1 MSHRRKRP
9 LPPRPAAVPPTSG
22 PPPTSLP
29 PPTPRDIESF
39 IDAVANGEFDRHIDA
54 LAEAVSRRV
63 VLLQA
68 AREAIL
74 MATLRKGDRVR
85 INHSAR
91 PQYLHGEPGTVIDW
105 AGDNVVVRL
114 DQPIGRFVNEE
125 VRCPPGVLEPLEP
138 GPE

>member
-1 MSHRRKRP
+1 MSHRRRP
-9 LPPRPAAVPPTSG
+9 PPSPRPVAAPTPGYSPAG
-22 PPPTSLP
+22 A
-29 PPTPRDIESF
+29 PPTPRDIEGF
-39 IDAVANGEFDRHIDA
+39 IDAVANGEFDRHIEA

-63 VLLQA
+63 VLLRA

-114 DQPIGRFVNEE
+114 DQPVGRFVNGE
-125 VRCPPGVLEPLEP
+125 VRCPPGVLEPLGP

>member
-1 MSHRRKRP
+1 VSHRHRRP
-9 LPPRPAAVPPTSG
+9 PPHSRPAAATPTPGSSPAATPPRP
-22 PPPTSLP
+22 
-29 PPTPRDIESF
+29 RDIGGF
-39 IDAVANGEFDRHIDA
+39 IDAVADGEFDRHIDA

-63 VLLQA
+63 VLLRA

-91 PQYLHGEPGTVIDW
+91 PQYLHGQPGTVIDW

-114 DQPIGRFVNEE
+114 DEPVGRFVNGE
-125 VRCPPGVLEPLEP
+125 VRCPPGVLEPLVP

>member
-1 MSHRRKRP
+1 MPSP
-9 LPPRPAAVPPTSG
+9 SAAPATLP
-22 PPPTSLP
+22 
-29 PPTPRDIESF
+29 DIEGF

-63 VLLQA
+63 VLLRA
-68 AREAIL
+68 AREGIL

-105 AGDNVVVRL
+105 AGDNLVVRL
-114 DQPIGRFVNEE
+114 DQPVGRFVNGE
-125 VRCPPGVLEPLEP
+125 VRCPPGVLEPLGP

>member
-1 MSHRRKRP
+1 M
-9 LPPRPAAVPPTSG
+9 
-22 PPPTSLP
+22 
-29 PPTPRDIESF
+29 
-39 IDAVANGEFDRHIDA
+39 ANGEFDRHIDA

-63 VLLQA
+63 VLLRA

-105 AGDNVVVRL
+105 AGDNVVVLL
-114 DQPIGRFVNEE
+114 DQPIGRFVNGE
-125 VRCPPGVLEPLEP
+125 VRCPPGVLEPLGP

>member
-1 MSHRRKRP
+1 MKSPTRQMLMQLGTIDSAP
-9 LPPRPAAVPPTSG
+9 ATLP
-22 PPPTSLP
+22 
-29 PPTPRDIESF
+29 DIEGF

-63 VLLQA
+63 VLLRA
-68 AREAIL
+68 AREGIL

-105 AGDNVVVRL
+105 AGDNLVVRL
-114 DQPIGRFVNEE
+114 DQPVGRFVNGE
-125 VRCPPGVLEPLEP
+125 VRCPPGVLEPLGP

>member
-9 LPPRPAAVPPTSG
+9 LPPRPAVVPPTSG

-29 PPTPRDIESF
+29 PPTPRDTESF

-114 DQPIGRFVNEE
+114 DQPIGRFVNGE
-125 VRCPPGVLEPLEP
+125 VRCPPGVLEPLGP

>member
-9 LPPRPAAVPPTSG
+9 LPPRPAVVPPTSG

-29 PPTPRDIESF
+29 PPPPRDIESF

-63 VLLQA
+63 VLVQA
-68 AREAIL
+68 AREPIL

-85 INHSAR
+85 INHGAR

-114 DQPIGRFVNEE
+114 DQPIGRFVNGE
-125 VRCPPGVLEPLEP
+125 VRCPPGVLEPLGP
-138 GPE
+138 G

>member
-1 MSHRRKRP
+1 MSHRRRRP
-9 LPPRPAAVPPTSG
+9 PPHPRPVAATPTAGSSPAAAPPR
-22 PPPTSLP
+22 
-29 PPTPRDIESF
+29 PRDIEGF
-39 IDAVANGEFDRHIDA
+39 IDAVADGEFDRHIDA

-63 VLLQA
+63 VLLRA

-91 PQYLHGEPGTVIDW
+91 PQYLHGQPGTVIDW

-114 DQPIGRFVNEE
+114 DQPVGRFVNGE
-125 VRCPPGVLEPLEP
+125 VRCPPGVLEPL
-138 GPE
+138 GPRPE